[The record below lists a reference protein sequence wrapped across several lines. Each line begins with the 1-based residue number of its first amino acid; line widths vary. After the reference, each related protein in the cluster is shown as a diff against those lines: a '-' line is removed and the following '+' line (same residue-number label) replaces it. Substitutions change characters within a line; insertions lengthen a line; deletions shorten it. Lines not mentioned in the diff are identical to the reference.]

1 MNRAPLLL
9 LLALVA
15 TAAPS
20 SSQTRDP
27 QQRPARDNQPPSA
40 GTASIAGTIVSDT
53 QPARPLRR
61 AIVTLLTPDNSFG
74 RTTVTDDGGRFE
86 FAALPAGKFAINAS
100 KPGWSSMAYGA
111 RRSGR
116 PGTSVQIDEAQRL
129 TISIRLP
136 KAAVITGTVLDPN
149 GQPTAGVIVRAMR
162 YSYAGSGGERRLLQ
176 SGVTVGPDER
186 GVYRI
191 YGLAPGDYLV
201 NASSRSGFFTEGR
214 DLRLTTDVDVQ
225 QAMREIRESPS
236 RMDAQAP
243 AANAAPDRTV
253 GFAPAYYP
261 GSAMVSQAATLTLRA
276 GEERSGVDFAV
287 PLIPT
292 TRVEGVVTSSD
303 GTVPVGTQV
312 NLITIDQSST
322 QIVGLEGFRNARVAS
337 GGKFQFADVA
347 PGQYTIAARVSV
359 PAPRVE
365 GRPAGSPSIL
375 WATTEI
381 DVQGDPISGVS
392 LTLQPGL
399 TLTGTVRFEGSSAPP
414 ADLSS
419 GRINFAPVGNQI
431 AISAAATPFD
441 ANGRFTVGGLTPG
454 RYRLTAVFP
463 NARAWTLRSAV
474 IAGHDSLD
482 APIEIRQQVDDAVL
496 TFTDRPSELAG
507 KVLNAAG
514 AAAPDC
520 YVILFSSDRTFWISQ
535 SRRVLA
541 ARPASDASYTIRNI
555 PPGDY
560 LVAAVDDVEPG
571 EWFDPAFLQRLTSAA
586 AKISIADGEKKA
598 QDIRLGGG

>member
-1 MNRAPLLL
+1 
-9 LLALVA
+9 V
-15 TAAPS
+15 
-20 SSQTRDP
+20 
-27 QQRPARDNQPPSA
+27 RDNQPAA

-86 FAALPAGKFAINAS
+86 FAALPAGKFAITAS
-100 KPGWSSMAYGA
+100 KPGWSSMTYGA

-149 GQPTAGVIVRAMR
+149 GQPAAGVIVRAMR

-191 YGLAPGDYLV
+191 YGLSPGEYLV
-201 NASSRSGFFTEGR
+201 LANSRSGFFTDGR

-225 QAMREIRESPS
+225 QALREIRESPS
-236 RMDAQAP
+236 RMDAQASVT
-243 AANAAPDRTV
+243 NGTPDRTV

-261 GSAMVSQAATLTLRA
+261 GTAMASQAATLTLRA
-276 GEERSGVDFAV
+276 GEERNGVDFAV

-292 TRVEGVVTSSD
+292 TRVDGVVMSSA
-303 GTVPVGTQV
+303 GPAPLGTQV
-312 NLITIDQSST
+312 NLITLDESVT
-322 QIVGLEGFRNARVAS
+322 PLGGLEQLRAARVGS
-337 GGKFQFADVA
+337 GGRFQFADVA
-347 PGQYTIAARVSV
+347 PGQYTIAARVSL

-431 AISAAATPFD
+431 AISVAATPID
-441 ANGRFTVGGLTPG
+441 ASGRFTVGGLTPG

-474 IAGHDSLD
+474 IAGQDSLD
-482 APIEIRQQVDDAVL
+482 APIDIRQPVDDAVL

-507 KVLNAAG
+507 RVLNAAG

-535 SRRVLA
+535 SRRILS

-571 EWFDPAFLQRLTSAA
+571 EWFDPAFLQRLVSAA
-586 AKISIADGEKKA
+586 AKISIADGEKKV
-598 QDIRLGGG
+598 QDITLGGG